1 MYREEYMDCWMSNPE
16 IMIIFVNWITIQNGV
31 IDIARRYVI
40 DATNVDHV
48 MCCLHW
54 YECAILRRT
63 ISTLTLRNI
72 KDGKTSPQSG
82 PCRFLGCAGG
92 PGGRASPFRL
102 SDNDRNAWGTGQA
115 QRAAAPRHAG
125 AAESS
130 DTLAPERYIVLGPSS
145 KYGESEYIY
154 VS

>member
-54 YECAILRRT
+54 YECT
-63 ISTLTLRNI
+63 
-72 KDGKTSPQSG
+72 QS
-82 PCRFLGCAGG
+82 CAV
-92 PGGRASPFRL
+92 RL
-102 SDNDRNAWGTGQA
+102 VR
-115 QRAAAPRHAG
+115 
-125 AAESS
+125 
-130 DTLAPERYIVLGPSS
+130 
-145 KYGESEYIY
+145 
-154 VS
+154 